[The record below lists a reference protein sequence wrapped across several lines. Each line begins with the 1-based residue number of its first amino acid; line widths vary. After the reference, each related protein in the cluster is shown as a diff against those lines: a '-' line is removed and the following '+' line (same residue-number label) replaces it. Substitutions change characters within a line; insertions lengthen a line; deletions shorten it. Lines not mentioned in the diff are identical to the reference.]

1 MMTII
6 KTKYSI
12 GDEVYVIDFSRG
24 VVAKGYVSRKL
35 IQVISDE
42 ETYVFL
48 DIEDVN
54 SRPIV
59 QQVNEN
65 FVFKTKEEL
74 KEWVEQIVKQLTI
87 YTSNTNTPV
96 EEILMAITPAT
107 IYINVNVIFVESDTK
122 ADKGDITSNIPS
134 TGELVLLVMIDIIVV
149 YIYNIFLKSCVILQ
163 HFLKSCM
170 ILQHLEQNRVS
181 DNPILVKTG
190 DV

>member
-1 MMTII
+1 MI
-6 KTKYSI
+6 
-12 GDEVYVIDFSRG
+12 
-24 VVAKGYVSRKL
+24 
-35 IQVISDE
+35 
-42 ETYVFL
+42 
-48 DIEDVN
+48 
-54 SRPIV
+54 
-59 QQVNEN
+59 
-65 FVFKTKEEL
+65 
-74 KEWVEQIVKQLTI
+74 
-87 YTSNTNTPV
+87 
-96 EEILMAITPAT
+96 ITPAT